1 VKTLLIKT
9 DIEFIENLKS
19 KKGNLTEDEKQK
31 LFRIR
36 KKTLKSIKD
45 LTYIANNLPEKQLN
59 QVFTDDTLE
68 PLFISILHRPDAD
81 KKRICTIVMDL
92 IGSVLGDA
100 EFALRIVP
108 REAKSWI
115 TDAQEAEDPTQI
127 VKALFFAASCRQK

>member
-1 VKTLLIKT
+1 MLIKT

-31 LFRIR
+31 IFRIR

-45 LTYIANNLPEKQLN
+45 LTYVANNLPEKQLN
-59 QVFTDDTLE
+59 QVFTDNTLE
-68 PLFISILHRPDAD
+68 PLFIAILHRPDAD

-92 IGSVLGDA
+92 IGSVLGDP
-100 EFALRIVP
+100 EFAMRIVP

-115 TDAQEAEDPTQI
+115 TEAKDAEDPTLI
-127 VKALFFAASCRQK
+127 VKALFFAASCRQRVS